1 MTMRQ
6 DILTIEDVKLLV
18 DRFYEKIRVD
28 VGLIE
33 NMLMLKMVTQKSK
46 SRR

>member
-28 VGLIE
+28 ELLGPIFNE
-33 NMLMLKMVTQKSK
+33 RIQN
-46 SRR
+46 R